1 MSSHD
6 ASLATASPARDPREF
21 ARLVKKTPAD
31 ALKRMMQGER
41 RTTVLD
47 EIFTGMPAVFR
58 PEKAGTINAV
68 IHWRIGDRPD
78 GDVDTYELVIARGTC
93 ELSAKPEHEPTLALT
108 IGAVD
113 FLRTVTG
120 NANPMMLFLR
130 GKMKAKGDL
139 GLATKFPNLFDP
151 PKA

>member
-1 MSSHD
+1 MPNYD
-6 ASLATASPARDPREF
+6 AGLADASPARDPRDF
-21 ARLVKKTPAD
+21 SRLVKRTPAPD
-31 ALKRMMQGER
+31 LKRLMQSER
-41 RTTVLD
+41 RTTILD

-58 PEKAGTINAV
+58 PDKAGTIDAV
-68 IHWRIGDRPD
+68 VHWRIGDRPD
-78 GDVDTYELVIARGTC
+78 GDVDTYELVIANGTC
-93 ELSAKPEHEPTLALT
+93 TLSARPERQPTLALT

-113 FLRTVTG
+113 FLKTVTG

-139 GLATKFPNLFDP
+139 GLATKFPSLFDP